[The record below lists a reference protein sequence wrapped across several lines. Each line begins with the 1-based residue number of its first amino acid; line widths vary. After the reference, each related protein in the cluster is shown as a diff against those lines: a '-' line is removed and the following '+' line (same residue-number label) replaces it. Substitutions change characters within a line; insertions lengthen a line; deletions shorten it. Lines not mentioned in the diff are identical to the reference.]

1 MSDFLEILFG
11 IIVIVWLIWIEIR
24 LRRLR
29 RVGSEKIKE
38 TDRKQELSAARSATP
53 TETVQVEKA
62 VEQPVPWIEP
72 AVSTTTPAEDEGELA
87 LRDTSP
93 MTILGYHAGKGR
105 GKSERRR
112 ALVRIYS
119 SGFSSA
125 DLVPFQAA
133 WGEALTVTRKNA
145 MIRHIEGIAAL
156 RKGRRSLYA
165 VALDQW
171 AADILWIG
179 TFQPGSTPA
188 ARRPKKAKGKADTPA
203 RLGEVSTDWT
213 ERDPVRQYHEC
224 KHCPKNIPINKDVC
238 ADCGRSM

>member
-1 MSDFLEILFG
+1 MTEPSDILVG
-11 IIVIVWLIWIEIR
+11 ILVIALLIWLLFIFMPWWR
-24 LRRLR
+24 SRRGK
-29 RVGSEKIKE
+29 V
-38 TDRKQELSAARSATP
+38 SARNHKMSSARSVVAN
-53 TETVQVEKA
+53 EAGTVERVE
-62 VEQPVPWIEP
+62 EQHGSLNQRLTSDS
-72 AVSTTTPAEDEGELA
+72 ALADHEGELA

-224 KHCPKNIPINKDVC
+224 KHCPKKIPINKDVC